1 MVYEMEWANKLVH
14 FMRFSLF
21 KKPQIIAK
29 GLFYAL

>member
-21 KKPQIIAK
+21 KKSISMPYEGK
-29 GLFYAL
+29 L